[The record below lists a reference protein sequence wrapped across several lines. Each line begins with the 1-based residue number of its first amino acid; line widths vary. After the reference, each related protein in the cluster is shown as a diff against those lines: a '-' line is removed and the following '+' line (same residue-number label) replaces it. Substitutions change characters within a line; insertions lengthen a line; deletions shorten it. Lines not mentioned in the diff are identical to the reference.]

1 MESGELFKEI
11 FHKSLL
17 RPFGRQKIVVKQY
30 DRFFPLLHCSAR
42 VKITAC
48 HTADDR
54 RTLRQ
59 NGSLC
64 KKSSAIK
71 SNATAIW
78 IIRNRDMFSGH
89 FISSTIFPVIFQIT
103 IAIVSDYFVIA
114 PYS

>member
-1 MESGELFKEI
+1 MTGFSPYFTVLRAL
-11 FHKSLL
+11 KSLL
-17 RPFGRQKIVVKQY
+17 ATQQTIDALYDKMVVY
-30 DRFFPLLHCSAR
+30 A
-42 VKITAC
+42 
-48 HTADDR
+48 
-54 RTLRQ
+54 
-59 NGSLC
+59 

-89 FISSTIFPVIFQIT
+89 FISSTIYPVIFQIT